1 LIWAGLGR
9 LLSASVPFV
18 IATHLSL
25 VKEPGGTIL
34 ETVLDLPGATAAK
47 ASLSIENQGTNGAR
61 IAKTGADRG

>member
-1 LIWAGLGR
+1 
-9 LLSASVPFV
+9 
-18 IATHLSL
+18 L